1 MADLNIP
8 IKPTGNFKSS
18 KSQFSTSDSVGFL
31 EVNKNIYMYINAD
44 MVLWLGSFGASTF
57 RIYGQ
62 WRFVE
67 AEICFCCPPHGM
79 WCIHPPPTTLPTPTT
94 TTSTTK
100 PPVPP
105 FLLFFGY
112 FCFEKFATDS
122 RSSRESRFDARKQR
136 RFVRWSS
143 PSTRSVAGGWWW
155 SSLVTPLLVTV
166 ERWGYRNHMGQW
178 DWFLKI
184 YSIWYITVLED
195 CNCQLTC
202 YKSGRQICMYINIYI
217 YNMHLLCTLVARTMI
232 FLEHCDIFGFT
243 GQKRTNKNLF
253 VCSVWVLSWSLDSL
267 LILEADF
274 SSKIG

>member
-1 MADLNIP
+1 
-8 IKPTGNFKSS
+8 
-18 KSQFSTSDSVGFL
+18 
-31 EVNKNIYMYINAD
+31 

-67 AEICFCCPPHGM
+67 AETCFCCPPHGM

-195 CNCQLTC
+195 CNYQLTC
-202 YKSGRQICMYINIYI
+202 YKSGRQICIYI
-217 YNMHLLCTLVARTMI
+217 YVCYMHLLCTLVARTMI
-232 FLEHCDIFGFT
+232 FLGHVICLASLG
-243 GQKRTNKNLF
+243 KNEQTKT
-253 VCSVWVLSWSLDSL
+253 SLSFE
-267 LILEADF
+267 LIL
-274 SSKIG
+274 G

>member
-1 MADLNIP
+1 
-8 IKPTGNFKSS
+8 
-18 KSQFSTSDSVGFL
+18 
-31 EVNKNIYMYINAD
+31 

-67 AEICFCCPPHGM
+67 AETCFCCPPHGM

-195 CNCQLTC
+195 CNYQLTC
-202 YKSGRQICMYINIYI
+202 YKSGRQICIYI
-217 YNMHLLCTLVARTMI
+217 YMYVICTYSVPLLPEPWSFWDMWYVWLHWA
-232 FLEHCDIFGFT
+232 
-243 GQKRTNKNLF
+243 KTNKQKPL
-253 VCSVWVLSWSLDSL
+253 WVLSWSLDSL

>member
-1 MADLNIP
+1 
-8 IKPTGNFKSS
+8 
-18 KSQFSTSDSVGFL
+18 
-31 EVNKNIYMYINAD
+31 

-62 WRFVE
+62 RRFVE
-67 AEICFCCPPHGM
+67 AEICFCCPPHRM

-202 YKSGRQICMYINIYI
+202 YKSGRQICIYI
-217 YNMHLLCTLVARTMI
+217 WYAPTLYPCCQNHDLFGT
-232 FLEHCDIFGFT
+232 CDIFGFT

-253 VCSVWVLSWSLDSL
+253 VCSVWVLSWSLDRL

-274 SSKIG
+274 SPKIG